1 MRKQNKKAVNL
12 IAISKNGKPQ
22 VGDVLISSFLPFTD
36 RQGPKQ
42 RHFSLSQ
49 AEGQGS
55 LRQAFMCGCSNKTNE
70 NKSKKQF
77 QRGVRIGS
85 SPQHYFGEEHHAVKY
100 FTKISSGVG
109 TVF

>member
-22 VGDVLISSFLPFTD
+22 VGDVLISAFLPFTD
-36 RQGPKQ
+36 GQGREQ

-55 LRQAFMCGCSNKTNE
+55 LRQAFMCDCSNKTNE

-77 QRGVRIGS
+77 QQGVGIGS
-85 SPQHYFGEEHHAVKY
+85 PPNTILVKSTMLY